1 MRVLYIYCHPLPES
15 FHGALRARALAGLKA
30 AGHEVDLL
38 DLYEEGFN
46 PVLSAEERR
55 RYHDTG
61 VNQQGLEDHVR
72 RLHQAEALVLQFPVW
87 IFGFPALLKG
97 YFDRVF
103 MPGVAFDISDPEN
116 VKPMLGHLKRVAGI
130 TTYGRPRWLAFM
142 VGDPPR
148 KMVKRIMAGYTERRA
163 RVDYLALYHMNIASE
178 QQRAA
183 FMDRVHDTM
192 KKF

>member
-15 FHGALRARALAGLKA
+15 FHGALRERALAGLKE

-46 PVLSAEERR
+46 PVLTAEERR

-103 MPGVAFDISDPEN
+103 KPGVAFDISDPEN
-116 VKPMLGHLKRVAGI
+116 VKPMLGHLKRIAGI

-163 RVDYLALYHMNIASE
+163 KVDYLALYHMNVASE
-178 QQRAA
+178 GQRAA
-183 FMDRVHDTM
+183 FMDRVHQTM
-192 KKF
+192 KNF

>member
-55 RYHDTG
+55 RYHDTS

-97 YFDRVF
+97 YFDRV
-103 MPGVAFDISDPEN
+103 
-116 VKPMLGHLKRVAGI
+116 
-130 TTYGRPRWLAFM
+130 
-142 VGDPPR
+142 
-148 KMVKRIMAGYTERRA
+148 
-163 RVDYLALYHMNIASE
+163 
-178 QQRAA
+178 
-183 FMDRVHDTM
+183 
-192 KKF
+192 

>member
-15 FHGALRARALAGLKA
+15 FHGALRARALSGLKA

-46 PVLSAEERR
+46 PVLTAAERR

-116 VKPMLGHLKRVAGI
+116 VKPMLGHLKRIAGI

-163 RVDYLALYHMNIASE
+163 RVDYLALYHMNVASE
-178 QQRAA
+178 AQRAA
-183 FMDRVHDTM
+183 FMDRVHETM
-192 KKF
+192 KNF

>member
-15 FHGALRARALAGLKA
+15 FHGALRETALAGLKS

-55 RYHDTG
+55 RYHDTQ
-61 VNQQGLEDHVR
+61 VNRQGLEEHVR
-72 RLHQAEALVLQFPVW
+72 RLHEAEALVLQFPVW
-87 IFGFPALLKG
+87 IFGFPAMLKG

-116 VKPMLGHLKRVAGI
+116 VKPMLGHLKRVCGI

-148 KMVKRIMAGYTERRA
+148 KMVRRIMSGYTERRA
-163 RVDYLALYHMNIASE
+163 KLDYLALYHMNVATE
-178 QQRAA
+178 AQRVA
-183 FMDRVHDTM
+183 FMEKVHGVM